1 MADITQINVNGTT
14 YDIKD
19 SNAMAKVTSAT
30 SGDVL
35 VTDANGQAVDSGK
48 VLGDLAEYNATT
60 LSSGVDA
67 VKVGV
72 DMDLLWTNSSP
83 TSNFAGQTVALDLSD
98 YKLVLVYFKRTNSS
112 DKYGSSLC
120 HVGMAS
126 NGMCPP
132 QGADATTMATR
143 YYSVN
148 SNGIA
153 FENGVY
159 SNHGGANT
167 SSYVDNNGC
176 IPYKI
181 YGIR

>member
-1 MADITQINVNGTT
+1 MSDTIQTIYT
-14 YDIKD
+14 D
-19 SNAMAKVTSAT
+19 SAK
-30 SGDVL
+30 
-35 VTDANGQAVDSGK
+35 TDALYPRTKTTAVSDNDGN
-48 VLGDLAEYNATT
+48 VLGNVAVYNATT
-60 LSSGVDA
+60 LSSGVNT

-72 DMDLLWTNSSP
+72 DMELLWTNSSP
-83 TSNFAGQTVALDLSD
+83 TSSFSPQTVPLDLSD
-98 YKLVLVYFKRTNSS
+98 YKLVLVYFKRTSS
-112 DKYGSSLC
+112 TDKFGSSLC

-126 NGMCPP
+126 NGSCPP
-132 QGADATTMATR
+132 QGADATTMTTR
-143 YYSVN
+143 CYSVN

-159 SNHGGANT
+159 SNHSGANT